1 MNTLTPLLISWLQLY
16 GYPALWICVF
26 ISALGAPLPTSLVL
40 LAAGAFAALGDFNI
54 FLLVAVASSASI
66 CGDNC
71 GYLLGRKIFQYP
83 FQYPKNGSSESPGSQ
98 PSRSLGVYPGKPKRS
113 RDLVSDSKKKIRFI
127 SPQLLERSQKYFQ
140 RYGVWAILL
149 SRCIVTAFGGCINI
163 LAGAERYPYRR
174 FLLYDVIGE
183 IIGAAIPLTLGYIFG
198 VSWEAIG
205 TLLTTIS
212 LLVVAFL
219 VVIYLT
225 VQLVRMVRRMATKKR
240 AQLITKVAYDKQEGG
255 IERQT

>member
-16 GYPALWICVF
+16 GYPALWLCVF
-26 ISALGAPLPTSLVL
+26 IAAFGAPLPTSLVL

-71 GYLLGRKIFQYP
+71 GYLLGRKI
-83 FQYPKNGSSESPGSQ
+83 GS
-98 PSRSLGVYPGKPKRS
+98 RL
-113 RDLVSDSKKKIRFI
+113 LTWLSKKRRIHFI
-127 SPQLLERSQKYFQ
+127 SPQVLERSQEYFQ
-140 RYGVWAILL
+140 RHGALAILL
-149 SRCIVTAFGGCINI
+149 SRCVVTAFGGCINI

-174 FLLYDVIGE
+174 FLLYDVTGE
-183 IIGAAIPLTLGYIFG
+183 IIGAALPLTLGYIFG
-198 VSWEAIG
+198 ASWEAIG

-219 VVIYLT
+219 IDIYLT
-225 VQLVRMVRRMATKKR
+225 VQLVRMLQRMRATTKNS
-240 AQLITKVAYDKQEGG
+240 AQLLPEIAYDKQEGS
-255 IERQT
+255 IERQA